1 MFAQLANTILHG
13 VRIFDEA
20 AKNTTPPR
28 GIAPMIATRHGAD
41 IIAVR
46 TPTRKE
52 TTMTF
57 DDEPGKD
64 GLADSY
70 IGSAGNG
77 HDDLRNGDAAISE
90 ELRR

>member
-20 AKNTTPPR
+20 AKNTTP
-28 GIAPMIATRHGAD
+28 A
-41 IIAVR
+41 AVR

-57 DDEPGKD
+57 DDEPGKTAC
-64 GLADSY
+64 GLY

-77 HDDLRNGDAAISE
+77 NTICETATQLFRKN
-90 ELRR
+90 

>member
-20 AKNTTPPR
+20 AKNTTPTE
-28 GIAPMIATRHGAD
+28 IAPMIATRHGAD

-57 DDEPGKD
+57 DDEPGKTAC
-64 GLADSY
+64 GLY
-70 IGSAGNG
+70 IGAAGNG
-77 HDDLRNGDAAISE
+77 NTICETATQLFRKN
-90 ELRR
+90 

>member
-20 AKNTTPPR
+20 AKNTTPTEMNRPDDCNEARSGHHR
-28 GIAPMIATRHGAD
+28 GENSH
-41 IIAVR
+41 
-46 TPTRKE
+46 KE

-57 DDEPGKD
+57 DDEPGKTAC
-64 GLADSY
+64 GLY

-77 HDDLRNGDAAISE
+77 NTICETATQLFRKN
-90 ELRR
+90 